1 MKTSTQEHA
10 QPGSE
15 LTLGNV
21 GQILTVFTVEKFP
34 NAKRGKDVFTEIGV
48 RASLDI
54 SELRFDGAPFFK

>member
-34 NAKRGKDVFTEIGV
+34 NAKRGNFELAIVANSKVDKNHFREI
-48 RASLDI
+48 
-54 SELRFDGAPFFK
+54 EH

>member
-34 NAKRGKDVFTEIGV
+34 NAKRG
-48 RASLDI
+48 S
-54 SELRFDGAPFFK
+54 SELVTMASSCDHQAILSYRNYQPINV

>member
-34 NAKRGKDVFTEIGV
+34 NAKRGKNKLESIG
-48 RASLDI
+48 
-54 SELRFDGAPFFK
+54 

>member
-34 NAKRGKDVFTEIGV
+34 NVMYGIHSLLCQAK
-48 RASLDI
+48 
-54 SELRFDGAPFFK
+54 LRRMR

>member
-34 NAKRGKDVFTEIGV
+34 NAKRG
-48 RASLDI
+48 I
-54 SELRFDGAPFFK
+54 SEVECTTGKNSACEGFGQKRFR